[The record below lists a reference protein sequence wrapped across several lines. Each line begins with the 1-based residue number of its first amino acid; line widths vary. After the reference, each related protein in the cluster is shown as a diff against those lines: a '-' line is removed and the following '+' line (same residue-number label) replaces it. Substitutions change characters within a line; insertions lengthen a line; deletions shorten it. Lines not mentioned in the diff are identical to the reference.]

1 MFDLDDEIRKWK
13 RSLLKHE
20 VFEDGLLAEIE
31 LHLRDAYEEGC
42 LSGLDE
48 ASAFQAAVDQVGPAD
63 RIASEHGKN
72 RAVEMNRR
80 APFRPG
86 RFLSGLGWS
95 YIKSALRAVRR
106 GRGLAV
112 INIAGLSIGLAA
124 FTLIL
129 LFVQYEFRYEKHH
142 VNAGLIYRLIIEQN
156 LGGRVFRTQT
166 SPVPLAEAIRAGLPE
181 VEDFTRFF
189 PRGRIIV
196 GRGDRR
202 FVEEGFNFCDPGALR
217 MFTYPLIKG
226 SQEKALA
233 GSSSAV
239 ITAAVARKYFGDE
252 NPIGQTLNLDFGT
265 SVDVTVTGVIADHPP
280 TTDFAPKILCPL
292 ELLRAVRPNS
302 ETFFDNWYSNQIF
315 SYILVRKGQDL
326 ATLERKIIALI
337 RPHLEEG
344 EKKKVLLES
353 LATAH
358 LRPLDPPEGGGIG
371 KVLTIFLVCGI
382 LVLVTACINFMNLAT
397 ARSAARAREVGLRK
411 VVGATR
417 RQLIRQFLGES
428 LAYAIVSLAVAVM
441 IAILALPL
449 LNRLTGQ
456 FIAQSDLG
464 RSGAIPILLGAAVL
478 AGLLSGS
485 YPALYLSG
493 LKPVRVLKN
502 RPGER
507 GAKGA
512 PLRKVLVVVQFT
524 ISIILIISALIFG
537 RQLRYIQNKPLG
549 FEKDRILV
557 LRVPSG
563 PAVRDLAPLKAA
575 LRRDPRIADVSGSEQ
590 LPSSIGMY
598 NDVTWDGAGPDEKIE
613 LMFNRVD
620 CDFLDTF
627 GIKLIAGRN
636 FSPEFPG
643 DSADGATAQS
653 ARGIILNE
661 EAVRRMGWSDAVGRQ
676 VIQDYPDGRTYM
688 KVVGVVGDFHF
699 ASLRTAI
706 QPMNFFLS
714 TRQNRFVSI
723 KIQGEDLPGAVGFV
737 ESAWKNLY
745 PDFPLDS
752 FFLDTVFDRYYRSE
766 QRQRE
771 LFGVLSLLAVFIAS
785 LGLFGLAAH
794 AAEQRTKEIGIR
806 KTLGASTTGIVRLL
820 SWEFTR
826 WVLAANLL
834 AWPAAYLFLYR
845 WLQGFAYR
853 IELSAQLEWFML
865 AGCLSL
871 IIAWLTVGAQ
881 AVKAASANPVR
892 SLRYE

>member
-1 MFDLDDEIRKWK
+1 MFDLDNEIRKWK

-20 VFEDGLLAEIE
+20 VFEDGFLAEIE
-31 LHLRDAYEEGC
+31 LHLRDAYEEGR
-42 LSGLDE
+42 LSGLDD
-48 ASAFQAAVDQVGPAD
+48 ASAFLAAVNQIGPAD

-80 APFRPG
+80 SPFRPG
-86 RFLSGLGWS
+86 RFFSGLGWS
-95 YIKSALRAVRR
+95 YVKSALRAVRR
-106 GRGLAV
+106 GKGLAV

-124 FTLIL
+124 FILIL

-189 PRGRIIV
+189 PRGWIIV
-196 GRGDRR
+196 ARGDRR

-226 SQEKALA
+226 SHEKALA

-252 NPIGQTLNLDFGT
+252 EPIGKTLTLDFGT
-265 SVDVTVTGVIADHPP
+265 KVDVTVTGVMADHPP

-292 ELLRAVRPNS
+292 ELLRAVRPNP

-315 SYILVRKGQDL
+315 SYILVRKGQDS

-344 EKKKVLLES
+344 EKKKVLLEL

-358 LRPLDPPEGGGIG
+358 LRPLDPPDGGGIR

-411 VVGATR
+411 VVGAAR
-417 RQLIRQFLGES
+417 PQLIRQFLGES
-428 LAYAIVSLAVAVM
+428 LACAIASLAVAIV

-449 LNRLTGQ
+449 LNRITRQ
-456 FIAQSDLG
+456 FVTQADLG
-464 RSGAIPILLGAAVL
+464 RSGAIPILLGAAAL

-502 RPGER
+502 RLGEG

-524 ISIILIISALIFG
+524 ISIILIISTLIFG
-537 RQLRYIQNKPLG
+537 RQLRYIQDKPLG

-563 PAVRDLAPLKAA
+563 PAYRDLAPLKAA
-575 LRRDPRIADVSGSEQ
+575 LRRDPRIAGVSGSEQ

-620 CDFLDTF
+620 YDFLDTF

-661 EAVRRMGWSDAVGRQ
+661 EAARRMGWSDAVGRQ
-676 VIQDYPDGRTYM
+676 VIEDYPDGRTYM

-745 PDFPLDS
+745 PDLPVDS

-771 LFGVLSLLAVFIAS
+771 LFGVLSLLAVFIAC

-806 KTLGASTTGIVRLL
+806 KTLGASTPGIIRLL

-853 IELSAQLEWFML
+853 IELSGQLGWFAL
-865 AGCLSL
+865 AGGLSL
-871 IIAWLTVGAQ
+871 IVAWLTIGVQ
-881 AVKAASANPVR
+881 AVRAASANPVH